1 MRWLALILLAI
12 LTPPLTAQI
21 DAPAAMQALL
31 RDASAQ
37 ESSFARA
44 LGEYTWRQDFAFTE
58 LSNQQHQRGG
68 TYRVVTDITITPD
81 GRRIE
86 QIVRGP
92 DDHLHFLRMSKED
105 FSDLRAVVPLL
116 LTRNILWE
124 YSFRDLGPETIEL
137 RDGTG
142 REAGSLTAEAF
153 SMAPRQ
159 TYSNQRYFEGKIW
172 IDPAT
177 RGIVKI
183 SGRPVPDL
191 YQKRNG
197 QEEENLFGH
206 FTTWR
211 QRIDGHFWF
220 PVYTEGEDWL
230 GFSSGAIEVSE
241 HITWTRYRRF
251 SVSTRVMGAHT
262 QP

>member
-1 MRWLALILLAI
+1 MNASAA
-12 LTPPLTAQI
+12 AQK
-21 DAPAAMQALL
+21 LL
-31 RDASAQ
+31 RDAAAQ
-37 ESSFARA
+37 ESAFAHA

-58 LSNQQHQRGG
+58 LSNQQHERGG
-68 TYRVVTDITITPD
+68 SYRVVTDITFTSE

-86 QIVRGP
+86 QVVRGP
-92 DDHLHFLRMSKED
+92 YDHLRFLRMSPED
-105 FSDLRAVVPLL
+105 FSDLRTIVPLL

-124 YSFRDLGPETIEL
+124 YTFRDLGQQKVEL
-137 RDGTG
+137 RDSSG
-142 REAGSLTAEAF
+142 REKGSITTEAF
-153 SMAPRQ
+153 SMSPRQ
-159 TYSNQRYFEGKIW
+159 IYSNQRYFEGKIW
-172 IDPAT
+172 IDPVT

-191 YQKRNG
+191 YRKYKG

-230 GFSSGAIEVSE
+230 GFTSGAIEVGE
-241 HITWTRYRRF
+241 HITWSRYRRF
-251 SVSTRVMGAHT
+251 SVSTRMLGAHT
-262 QP
+262 PP